1 MIDWMQN
8 FALIEMA
15 ITCGVILVWLAQAF
29 SDKPLS
35 YPVKWC
41 LLILFTNLFFWPLG
55 LGMALPL
62 AAYVRG
68 IVGDLSVVLTLL
80 LWSSVML
87 PSRPIPVSFTFA
99 LSLIALIFYPLA
111 LGLGM
116 FDPYAWGYGSLGML
130 IVVLL
135 FALVFALLGWTK
147 GVWIMALAIIAW
159 AGHWHEST
167 NLWDYVL
174 DPLLAIWAVSA
185 LVNVLHR
192 KRRDKARSGY
202 LFRPG

>member
-8 FALIEMA
+8 FALIEMV
-15 ITCGVILVWLAQAF
+15 ITCGVIVVWLAQAF
-29 SDKPLS
+29 SHKALS

-41 LLILFTNLFFWPLG
+41 LLILLANLFFWPLG

-87 PSRPIPVSFTFA
+87 PSRPIPVSFAFTV
-99 LSLIALIFYPLA
+99 SLIALIFYPLA

-130 IVVLL
+130 IAILL

-147 GVWIMALAIIAW
+147 GVWIIALAIIAW

-192 KRRDKARSGY
+192 KRRDKAKSGY

>member
-29 SDKPLS
+29 FDKPLS

-41 LLILFTNLFFWPLG
+41 LLILLANLFFWPLG
-55 LGMALPL
+55 LGMALSL

-99 LSLIALIFYPLA
+99 VSLIALIFYPLA

-174 DPLLAIWAVSA
+174 DPLLAIWALSA

>member
-87 PSRPIPVSFTFA
+87 PSRPIPISFTFA
-99 LSLIALIFYPLA
+99 VSLIALIFYPLA

>member
-15 ITCGVILVWLAQAF
+15 ITCGVILVWFAQAF

-41 LLILFTNLFFWPLG
+41 LLILLANLFFWPLG

-80 LWSSVML
+80 LWCSVML
-87 PSRPIPVSFTFA
+87 PSRPIPLSFKFA
-99 LSLIALIFYPLA
+99 VTLIALIFYPLA

-116 FDPYAWGYGSLGML
+116 FDLYAWGYGSLGML

>member
-1 MIDWMQN
+1 
-8 FALIEMA
+8 
-15 ITCGVILVWLAQAF
+15 
-29 SDKPLS
+29 
-35 YPVKWC
+35 
-41 LLILFTNLFFWPLG
+41 
-55 LGMALPL
+55 
-62 AAYVRG
+62 
-68 IVGDLSVVLTLL
+68 
-80 LWSSVML
+80 ML

-99 LSLIALIFYPLA
+99 VSLIALIFYPLA

-174 DPLLAIWAVSA
+174 DPLLAIWAVIA
-185 LVNVLHR
+185 FVNTIQR
-192 KRRDKARSGY
+192 RRRDKARSGF

>member
-15 ITCGVILVWLAQAF
+15 ITCGVVLVWLAQAF

-87 PSRPIPVSFTFA
+87 PSRPIPVSFTFVV
-99 LSLIALIFYPLA
+99 SLIALIFYPLA

-135 FALVFALLGWTK
+135 FALVFSLLGWTK

>member
-1 MIDWMQN
+1 MIYWMQN
-8 FALIEMA
+8 LALIEMA
-15 ITCGVILVWLAQAF
+15 ITCGVILVWVVQAF
-29 SDKPLS
+29 SHKTLS
-35 YPVKWC
+35 YSLKWC
-41 LLILFTNLFFWPLG
+41 LLILLANLFFWPLG

-62 AAYVRG
+62 AGYVRG
-68 IVGDLSVVLTLL
+68 IVGDLSLVFTLL

-87 PSRPIPVSFTFA
+87 PSRPVPVSFKFSVV
-99 LSLIALIFYPLA
+99 LISLMFYPLA

-116 FDPYAWGYGSLGML
+116 LDPYAWGYGSLGML
-130 IVVLL
+130 VVVLL
-135 FALVFALLGWTK
+135 IALVFGLLGWTK
-147 GVWIMALAIIAW
+147 GVWIIALAIIAW

-174 DPLLAIWAVSA
+174 DPLLAIWAVTA
-185 LVNVLHR
+185 LVNVMHR